1 MPHEQLLSHHKLL
14 IHAKNVNMISFGTNA
29 PSSTQQS
36 FADRCMYH
44 MLSLKNSYNSTTNCI
59 MKYINF
65 YRIIS
70 ITRITRLTGAISKKK
85 YLTDK
90 YSNASVTQKLLVN

>member
-1 MPHEQLLSHHKLL
+1 
-14 IHAKNVNMISFGTNA
+14 
-29 PSSTQQS
+29 
-36 FADRCMYH
+36 
-44 MLSLKNSYNSTTNCI
+44 